1 MPKDATPNLWSSNA
15 LLSDI
20 ESVKR
25 VHASYLHAGAKV
37 LSTCTYQLTLQAAGS
52 EQKARI
58 LMKRAINALH
68 EATRAY
74 NMVNERLLSLGPAA
88 TIHPS
93 GAEYSGEYRGPFDPK
108 SATSTAA
115 LTDFHLSRLRLVE
128 REDWDKLDGILFET
142 VPLVTELDAIR
153 AAVGHFQIESP
164 TFSKPIYISMVFPNG
179 RLPEWPQ
186 SVSVVDGMASI
197 VRSAFEPCPD
207 RVPIHGLGINCTHP
221 RYISHLVRAL
231 DDALRGIDHPPQTL
245 LLYPDGG
252 SEWTGDTFGTALDV
266 EVWADFVMDAVRI
279 EGSWARVL
287 VGGCCNTGPQHI
299 TELYNRVIKLA

>member
-1 MPKDATPNLWSSNA
+1 MDGAMASELERYGVEMPKDATPNLWSSNA

-197 VRSAFEPCPD
+197 PSCA
-207 RVPIHGLGINCTHP
+207 
-221 RYISHLVRAL
+221 
-231 DDALRGIDHPPQTL
+231 
-245 LLYPDGG
+245 G
-252 SEWTGDTFGTALDV
+252 S
-266 EVWADFVMDAVRI
+266 R
-279 EGSWARVL
+279 
-287 VGGCCNTGPQHI
+287 
-299 TELYNRVIKLA
+299 